1 MPFKLLRKKHN
12 LNLYSNGKTFHL
24 LTKKNIF
31 PLLFKLAVNRYS
43 VKIFNKLLAYPESL
57 LMKDYQEVVD
67 RNMKKHSNIGIKC
80 PNLGK
85 NYFLLLQ
92 YRIH

>member
-1 MPFKLLRKKHN
+1 MPETGAFFYIPWMPSSYCKKSTIWTYILR
-12 LNLYSNGKTFHL
+12 KTFHL
-24 LTKKNIF
+24 LTKKNIS

-67 RNMKKHSNIGIKC
+67 RNKWRSIVI
-80 PNLGK
+80 
-85 NYFLLLQ
+85 
-92 YRIH
+92 